1 MLTKNQIFPIVLTI
15 KYYYLLLTLSIMEKN
30 YWKFAEQT
38 RNVLEALDCYWGFFG
53 ERTVNMED
61 PDEMLFYPNGFFT
74 INNPETDHLQ
84 VYDNRCRLIA
94 DDAFDFHGFE
104 NGYYAL
110 SVEKKESYQFYNPQ
124 GELIAC
130 YDDVLYFGKYRH
142 FVLRKD
148 DKLFVLPIDDLS
160 QSRAIGSVGNIVKF
174 WDADDGKIA
183 IYQNYGV
190 VLYDKDFCKIHLI
203 PNIICVDFFASGNFI
218 VWTEDKGILYDTNLI
233 PLLDNLDVDYRWLV
247 SRKMCRNKDATYDC
261 LTATPVHE
269 KYFLPGA
276 PNCEFYVSKLSN
288 VYLHLGNGEQF
299 AIQEDDKPFVFAKK
313 FIGLV
318 RQDRL
323 LVLALDLPLQQ
334 QKMLFDAFIRK
345 VPGEDISDAL
355 FDYGQKFIS
364 LVKGDKLNKREIL
377 RYLLSH

>member
-1 MLTKNQIFPIVLTI
+1 
-15 KYYYLLLTLSIMEKN
+15 MEKN
-30 YWKFAEQT
+30 YWKFVEQT
-38 RNVLEALDCYWGFFG
+38 RDVLETLDCYWKFFG

-61 PDEMLFYPNGFFT
+61 PDELLFYPNGFFT
-74 INNPETDHLQ
+74 IKDPETYHLQ

-94 DDAFDFHGFE
+94 KDAFDFHGFE

-124 GELIAC
+124 GEMIAC
-130 YDDVLYFGKYRH
+130 YDDVIFCGQYRH
-142 FVLRKD
+142 FVLKKD
-148 DKLFVLPIDDLS
+148 DTLFVLSVDDLS
-160 QSRAIGSVGNIVKF
+160 QSRAIGSVDNIVKF

-203 PNIICVDFFASGNFI
+203 PNIICVDFFSGGNFI
-218 VWTEDKGILYDTNLI
+218 VWTEKKGILYDPTYI

-276 PNCEFYVSKLSN
+276 PNCEFYVSKLGN

-313 FIGLV
+313 FTGLI
-318 RQDRL
+318 RQKRL

-345 VPGEDISDAL
+345 VPGVDISDAL

-364 LVKGDKLNKREIL
+364 LVQGDKLNKREIL